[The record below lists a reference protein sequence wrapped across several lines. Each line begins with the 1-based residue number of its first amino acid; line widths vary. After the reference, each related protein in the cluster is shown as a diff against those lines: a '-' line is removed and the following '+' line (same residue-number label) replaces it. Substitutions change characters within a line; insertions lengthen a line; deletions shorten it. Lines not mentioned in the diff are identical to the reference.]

1 MLVVV
6 YFVSNNGL
14 KIQHQKCL
22 HYGTKCLQYNII
34 KTFFIK
40 EQQQT
45 IVECITE
52 LTFEKV
58 V

>member
-1 MLVVV
+1 MLAVV